1 MSANYILRDDSIFS
15 YRSITSSKYEVLAGN
30 IKPIAYIMRKT
41 KMDRWH
47 LIVTADSMLNDEALW
62 ELAKVLRG
70 LNLGQEI

>member
-1 MSANYILRDDSIFS
+1 MTRYYTLRDDSIFS
-15 YRSITSSKYEVLAGN
+15 YKLITSSKYEVLAGN

-41 KMDRWH
+41 KTDRWH

-62 ELAKVLRG
+62 ELARVVRG